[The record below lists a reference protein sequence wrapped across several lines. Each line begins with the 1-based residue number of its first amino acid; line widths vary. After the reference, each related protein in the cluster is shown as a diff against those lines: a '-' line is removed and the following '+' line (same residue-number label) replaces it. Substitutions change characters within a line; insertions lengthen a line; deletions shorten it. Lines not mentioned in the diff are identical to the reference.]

1 MNSLQTN
8 SLMSSATSHVK
19 SPLTRR
25 CTSPTSSPPYPDLRD
40 KLSRRRSQSPVS
52 RIRKSSSVR
61 SYRSR
66 SPARGHSKQVSNKS
80 SRRTPS
86 PKERSPQFRTPYRPR
101 RRSGDEDYRRSSP
114 DRRSSSKV
122 RHERSMSR
130 SDHGRSSSK
139 HSRES
144 FSRFPREKSPGRS
157 TKSSSR
163 HHSSHS
169 FDQKRRVVETSSIP
183 QASSSST
190 SLAGVDV
197 EPRVRKMLKKI
208 VANTQAE
215 KKKEGWNNEKL

>member
-8 SLMSSATSHVK
+8 SLMSCASSHVK

-40 KLSRRRSQSPVS
+40 KLSRRRSVSRFQGPAS
-52 RIRKSSSVR
+52 RIRNKSSSVR

-66 SPARGHSKQVSNKS
+66 SPARGHSKQVFNKS
-80 SRRTPS
+80 FRRTPS

-114 DRRSSSKV
+114 DGRSSSEV

-144 FSRFPREKSPGRS
+144 SSRLPREKSPGRS

-169 FDQKRRVVETSSIP
+169 FDQSRRVVETSSLP

-190 SLAGVDV
+190 VLAGVDV
-197 EPRVRKMLKKI
+197 EPRVSKMLKKI

-215 KKKEGWNNEKL
+215 K